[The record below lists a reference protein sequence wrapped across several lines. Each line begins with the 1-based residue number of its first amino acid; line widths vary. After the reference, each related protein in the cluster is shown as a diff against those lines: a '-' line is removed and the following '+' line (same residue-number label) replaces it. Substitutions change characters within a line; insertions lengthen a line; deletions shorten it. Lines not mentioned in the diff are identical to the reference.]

1 MKENVLKIIN
11 TTFEDREQN
20 KKNLLNNI
28 PKGFFDDPKKDYRF
42 QLEIEEE
49 KEKESKKA
57 QMKKEKKKI
66 EDEKRQKENFNANK
80 DNAEDKESEGESY
93 DAALNEEISAMIEC
107 AEFLGNLTKKEKKK
121 KFQKINLREN
131 YADEDQEGKEG
142 KKDKTKILLGKKRNN
157 DEKYD
162 KENKIDKKDNSE
174 DDSVDMEEIFNTDF
188 RNIN

>member
-1 MKENVLKIIN
+1 VLKIIN
-11 TTFEDREQN
+11 TTFEDRDQN

-42 QLEIEEE
+42 QLELEEE

-80 DNAEDKESEGESY
+80 DNAEDKESEGENY

-121 KFQKINLREN
+121 KFQKISFGES
-131 YADEDQEGKEG
+131 YGYEDQEEKEG
-142 KKDKTKILLGKKRNN
+142 KKDITKLLLGKKRNN

-162 KENKIDKKDNSE
+162 NGNKKDKKDNSE